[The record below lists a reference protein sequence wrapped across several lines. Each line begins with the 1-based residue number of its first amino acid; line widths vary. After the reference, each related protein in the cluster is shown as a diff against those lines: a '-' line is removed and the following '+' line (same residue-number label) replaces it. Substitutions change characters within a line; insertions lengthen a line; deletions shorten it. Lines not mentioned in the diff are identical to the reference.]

1 MIKLLYKLFKK
12 QFNEL
17 IAANYA
23 RPKDFVGMDMIFID
37 SSGNK
42 YYKHKNFNDISVDR
56 LGRFNTFLMWLN
68 MGLGTFTV
76 QGKKQ
81 VTELD
86 LILTEIESALEQGI
100 KQTNVAARIGAMVSE
115 IKDRKNMVIHHEL
128 LYNLLAVQWIRE
140 DESIDKYDATIQLE
154 KIEQFKKEVAKSNS
168 HFFFAKA
175 KLSEALPYLE
185 MTEQEWTELWQQS
198 EAKLKAL
205 KEYLSS
211 HLEGQELENLMKQE
225 NNI

>member
-1 MIKLLYKLFKK
+1 MIKLIYKLFKK
-12 QFNEL
+12 QFNAL
-17 IAANYA
+17 IASDYA
-23 RPKDFVGMDMIFID
+23 RPKGFVGMEQIFID
-37 SSGNK
+37 STGRK
-42 YYKHKNFNDISVDR
+42 YYKFKNFSDISVER

-81 VTELD
+81 VLELD
-86 LILTEIESALEQGI
+86 LILNEIESALQQGI

-140 DESIDKYDATIQLE
+140 DESIDVYDPNIQVE
-154 KIEQFKKEVAKSNS
+154 KVNQFKEEVKKSNS
-168 HFFFAKA
+168 YFFFAKA

-185 MTEQEWTELWQQS
+185 MTEQEWTELWLQS
-198 EAKLKAL
+198 EAKLTAL
-205 KEYLSS
+205 KQHLSS
-211 HLEGQELENLMKQE
+211 QLEGLELENLMKQE